1 MLGVCQEF
9 PQFSLNAVD
18 GSNNIIEVTN
28 ADLDGKWSVV
38 YFYPKDFTFI
48 LFIPSMTEF
57 TFILFIPYGMNKNMY
72 DRIYIYSI
80 HSIWDEQKHV

>member
-28 ADLDGKWSVV
+28 ADLDG
-38 YFYPKDFTFI
+38 
-48 LFIPSMTEF
+48 
-57 TFILFIPYGMNKNMY
+57 
-72 DRIYIYSI
+72 
-80 HSIWDEQKHV
+80 